1 MEHVVVKTKK
11 EPISSSKMIDM
22 SEYLLYLQEQQAL
35 VCRSCKYCLQLNGV
49 ENHLRRLQHSAVQL
63 EVRKELVSYAKSLIL
78 RNPSKIV
85 APVTIVSTFDC
96 LKVIQGSVKGIWL

>member
-35 VCRSCKYCLQLNGV
+35 VCRSCKYCLQPDGIEDHLHRKHLTIPLNV
-49 ENHLRRLQHSAVQL
+49 RR
-63 EVRKELVSYAKSLIL
+63 ELVGYAKGLIL
-78 RNPSKIV
+78 RKASEIITRL
-85 APVTIVSTFDC
+85 TIISAFDC
-96 LKVIQGSVKGIWL
+96 LTLTHGF